1 MEPPVPRLFIIVL
14 TNVSGCH
21 QWICCGGFAFLCFII
36 LIWLVEL
43 SDFISRH
50 VTASH
55 VTLTCP
61 PLLTCDSYGN
71 SWSATIWQPLALRE
85 KWELPDLGVS
95 GCWRCMVVAGR
106 TIGSHSQY
114 YSIVS
119 RFLPT
124 CILQQAGKY
133 MTICD
138 LTSPEKPLCCH
149 CYVKQ
154 CKFGVI
160 AVTSNHR
167 RRKLS

>member
-1 MEPPVPRLFIIVL
+1 MEPAVPRLFIIVL

-36 LIWLVEL
+36 LIWLVVAFRFYFEACDQPCDINL
-43 SDFISRH
+43 STIIDVWQLWQLLVCNH
-50 VTASH
+50 
-55 VTLTCP
+55 LTTTG
-61 PLLTCDSYGN
+61 LEGKMRIT
-71 SWSATIWQPLALRE
+71 Q
-85 KWELPDLGVS
+85 LGVS
-95 GCWRCMVVAGR
+95 CCWRCMVVAGR
-106 TIGSHSQY
+106 TIASHGQY

-119 RFLPT
+119 RYLPT

-133 MTICD
+133 ITICD

-154 CKFGVI
+154 CKFGVV